1 MDYTVVM
8 KGYTA
13 VMTESRLGWLVNRPG
28 WLDYTE
34 VMTVNTLVMLDY
46 NWDCLLHHPVRK
58 SLMQIQNHKNHS
70 LENRQEKRM
79 LFQQLG

>member
-1 MDYTVVM
+1 MPGLLGYTVV
-8 KGYTA
+8 K
-13 VMTESRLGWLVNRPG
+13 LVNIAVTKENTRG
-28 WLDYTE
+28 LLDYTE